1 MAGIKPLLLM
11 TRPHD
16 ASQRFIAALP
26 EWARNGLDLC
36 VSPLME
42 IETVDS
48 AVDLADVRG
57 VIFTSANAVRAA
69 SELGLAADVP
79 AYCVG
84 KVTTQTARAARWR
97 AETCGE
103 TAGELVDQLKRIRP
117 DTPLLHLSGRHVRRD
132 LASDLSDAGLATRNC
147 PIYDQLL
154 RPLSQAAID
163 AVSKAQTVIAPVFSP
178 RTGAHLA
185 SELPESGHIHVLAM
199 SEAVAKAMESRRW
212 ASLSVSSEPTAESL
226 GRDILTLLNRP
237 TRVEGN
243 PAAQ

>member
-1 MAGIKPLLLM
+1 MAGRKPLLLM

-16 ASQRFIAALP
+16 ASHRFVAALP
-26 EWARNGLDLC
+26 EWARSGLDLC
-36 VSPLME
+36 ISPLLE
-42 IETVDS
+42 IETVAS
-48 AVDLADVRG
+48 AVDLSDVRG

-69 SELGLAADVP
+69 RELGLFADVP

-84 KVTTQTARAARWR
+84 KVTTQTARAAQWR

-103 TAGELVDQLKRIRP
+103 TAEDLLDYLKRNRP
-117 DTPLLHLSGRHVRRD
+117 DAPLVHLSGRHVRRN
-132 LASDLSDAGLATRNC
+132 LASDLSEAGLATRNC

-154 RPLSQAAID
+154 RPLTQAAID
-163 AVSKAQTVIAPVFSP
+163 DIGKAQTVIAPVFSP

-185 SELPESGHIHVLAM
+185 LELPESGHIRVLAM
-199 SEAVAKAMESRRW
+199 SEAVAKAMDSRCW

-237 TRVEGN
+237 TRVEGD
-243 PAAQ
+243 PAAK